1 MNGLKTFLPEA
12 LSRQLCTDALIW
24 TLLYGAFW
32 ALFAGGQ
39 GWAFGVPFVLLACA
53 LSLWLGVRP
62 WRVRLT
68 AVPGF
73 IWFFLVNMFTGAW
86 DVARR
91 AAHPGCPL
99 QAEWVDYPLADSS
112 ERVRLL
118 LSALVGLLP
127 GTLASRIEDGRMH
140 VHVLDSM
147 QPWQGTVAELEAHLI
162 RLFDQGRAG

>member
-1 MNGLKTFLPEA
+1 MNGLNTSLQGA
-12 LSRQLCTDALIW
+12 RTRQRLADGLVWA
-24 TLLYGAFW
+24 LLYASFW
-32 ALFAGGQ
+32 ALFTGGR
-39 GWAFGVPFVLLACA
+39 GWAFGAPFVMLACA
-53 LSLWLGVRP
+53 MSLSFGVRP
-62 WRVRLT
+62 WRMRLT

-73 IWFFLVNMFTGAW
+73 IGFFLVNMFTGAW

-127 GTLASRIEDGRMH
+127 GTLASRIENDCMH
-140 VHVLDSM
+140 MHVLDST
-147 QPWQGTVAELEAHLI
+147 QPWHGTVVELEGHLI
-162 RLFDQGRAG
+162 RLFDQERAD